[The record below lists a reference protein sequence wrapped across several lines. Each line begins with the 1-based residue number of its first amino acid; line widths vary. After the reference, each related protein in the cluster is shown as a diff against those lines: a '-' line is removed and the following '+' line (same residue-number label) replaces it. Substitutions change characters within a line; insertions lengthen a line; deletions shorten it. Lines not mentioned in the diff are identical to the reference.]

1 MKKTQ
6 DNQRGKIEEI
16 RDLNAKQKNQL
27 GDKLKKYEKEF
38 ERLVNDNDQKNE
50 KIMNLSEEVKTLK
63 ANLLK
68 LELEMEEMKEKGISN
83 QDLEALVSK
92 NQELEEQL
100 EKWK

>member
-1 MKKTQ
+1 MIGENIGMKKTQ

-27 GDKLKKYEKEF
+27 GDKLKKYEKQF

-68 LELEMEEMKEKGISN
+68 LELEMEEMKEKGISD
-83 QDLEALVSK
+83 QDL
-92 NQELEEQL
+92 
-100 EKWK
+100 